1 MRKRLAFV
9 SVVFLI
15 GGCAP
20 TYTWVKTNASTG
32 NFYQA
37 KSYCQA
43 LSTGATPMDYSNSG
57 TSTTYHS
64 GTVYGSDGSYGSYS
78 GTSSTY
84 NNNMG
89 QSLANLGQAMQR
101 QRIFNDCMRGQG
113 FVPQEEL
120 SSSYSTSQG
129 RSTSPKA
136 RRSYARDITDWEE
149 SPASYDT
156 ATAKFEDTKLL
167 FRPTFK
173 AEELNLI
180 PKGAK
185 VKVLNEAADTWLKV
199 RYKLQQGYVA
209 KKWVT
214 PKTNSDITETETSK
228 SLSSPEESA
237 ESNRDRGWYVT
248 PSDFSRG
255 EIKFYEVTVRS
266 IPDSSSGVRA
276 ILQKGQTVSVLN
288 HAAEEWLRIKTGDI
302 EGYVRA
308 VGVKPI

>member
-1 MRKRLAFV
+1 MRKRFAFV
-9 SVVFLI
+9 SIALLI

-20 TYTWVKTNASTG
+20 THTWVKTNAATG

-78 GTSSTY
+78 GTSTTY
-84 NNNMG
+84 NNNIG
-89 QSLANLGQAMQR
+89 QSLGNLGQAMQR

-120 SSSYSTSQG
+120 SSSYSRSQMG
-129 RSTSPKA
+129 VTSPNT
-136 RRSYARDITDWEE
+136 RSSYSRDITDWEE
-149 SPASYDT
+149 SPASFDT
-156 ATAKFEDTKLL
+156 ATAKYEDTKLL

-173 AEELNLI
+173 AKQLNLI
-180 PKGAK
+180 PKGAE
-185 VKVLNEAADTWLKV
+185 VEVLSEAADTWLKV
-199 RYKLQQGYVA
+199 SYKLQQGFVA
-209 KKWVT
+209 KKWVN
-214 PKTNSDITETETSK
+214 PKTSSEIIETEPSQ
-228 SLSSPEESA
+228 SPSSPEKSA
-237 ESNRDRGWYVT
+237 EPDTDRGWYVT

-255 EIKFYEVTVRS
+255 EIRYHELAVRA
-266 IPDSSSGVRA
+266 IPDASSEIRA
-276 ILQKGQTVSVLN
+276 ILQKGQKVSVLN
-288 HAAEEWLRIKTGDI
+288 HAAEEWLRIETGDI

-308 VGVKPI
+308 AGVKPL